1 MAKAKSVQIVEKN
14 EGTKIEFAQSG
25 TKLIFGD
32 EEIMINAAKY
42 QRDWPV
48 QVDICADDNRN
59 LVVGVGAGRYYV
71 AQVDIPAVKYEEQ
84 EASETTSEGE
94 KAAQEQE
101 KTSVAKEIDMSGVVV
116 TLWAVDDLFPAVD

>member
-71 AQVDIPAVKYEEQ
+71 AQVDIPAVEYEEQ

-94 KAAQEQE
+94 EAAQEQE

>member
-1 MAKAKSVQIVEKN
+1 MAKAKSVQLVEKN
-14 EGTKIEFAQSG
+14 EGTKIAFSQSG
-25 TKLIFGD
+25 TKLYFGD
-32 EEIMINAAKY
+32 EDIMINAAKY

-71 AQVDIPAVKYEEQ
+71 AQVDIPATEYEEQ
-84 EASETTSEGE
+84 ETGEGE
-94 KAAQEQE
+94 E

-116 TLWAVDDLFPAVD
+116 TLWAVDELFPVGE